1 MEYQLSSCVY
11 ISVTG
16 YLFVL
21 YRMGIAI
28 SFLYCTDCIIG
39 SIQGKVGI
47 FGAKHSK
54 DISSLHADIYR
65 WRSKGLVHK
74 TSNGMVHKANKGLVH

>member
-21 YRMGIAI
+21 YRMGIYHFYIALI
-28 SFLYCTDCIIG
+28 
-39 SIQGKVGI
+39 
-47 FGAKHSK
+47 A
-54 DISSLHADIYR
+54 
-65 WRSKGLVHK
+65 
-74 TSNGMVHKANKGLVH
+74 